1 MLYSKNYKDLVDDH
15 VTIHSDINRWQHT
28 TPQHNRTQL
37 YNSNTHNDPMAA
49 GDGDLDFYPAYCFK
63 ESPTHFTWVKMA
75 AVDVHRLKRRQGFGE
90 SAVIARQYPD
100 RQ

>member
-1 MLYSKNYKDLVDDH
+1 
-15 VTIHSDINRWQHT
+15 
-28 TPQHNRTQL
+28 
-37 YNSNTHNDPMAA
+37 MAA

-90 SAVIARQYPD
+90 SAVIARQYPGSIQTD
-100 RQ
+100 SDKLTTQTRIYSST